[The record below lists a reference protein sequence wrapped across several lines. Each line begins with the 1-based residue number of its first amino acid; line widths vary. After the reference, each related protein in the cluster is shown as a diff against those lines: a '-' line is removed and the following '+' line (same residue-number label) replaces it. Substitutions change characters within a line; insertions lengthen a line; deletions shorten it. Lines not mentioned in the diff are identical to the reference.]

1 MREKDKKENR
11 KKEIISKKLEKKQP
25 QEEKEQVTE
34 MKANIILKA
43 SLWILTMTAIIM
55 NGDIL
60 TEKRTING
68 KTTTKH

>member
-11 KKEIISKKLEKKQP
+11 KNEIISKKLEKKQP

-68 KTTTKH
+68 KTATNH

>member
-11 KKEIISKKLEKKQP
+11 KNEIISKKLEKKQP

-68 KTTTKH
+68 KTTTNH

>member
-1 MREKDKKENR
+1 M
-11 KKEIISKKLEKKQP
+11 SKKLEKKQP

-34 MKANIILKA
+34 MKANIILKV

-68 KTTTKH
+68 EKTTKH